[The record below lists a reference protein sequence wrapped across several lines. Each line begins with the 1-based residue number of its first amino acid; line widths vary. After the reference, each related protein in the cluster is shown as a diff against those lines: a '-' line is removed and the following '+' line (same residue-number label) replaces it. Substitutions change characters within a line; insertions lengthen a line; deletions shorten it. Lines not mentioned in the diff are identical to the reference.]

1 MVSAKSRVVCSWSFS
16 GILLTLTI
24 ESQAAPSI
32 SSGTPDEM
40 TLKYRQNEGMTAQMD
55 DTDRELLAQ
64 LESNARLPVATLA
77 RRLGLARST
86 VQARIER
93 LEEKGIIAGYA
104 LRLGDAARGDRIRAT
119 VLISIEPRSTPAV
132 LARLKTLTQVEAAHT
147 ASGRWDMVLQLAA
160 PSTASL
166 DEVLDAIGEIDGV
179 NSSESLIHL
188 STRID
193 RLG

>member
-1 MVSAKSRVVCSWSFS
+1 
-16 GILLTLTI
+16 
-24 ESQAAPSI
+24 
-32 SSGTPDEM
+32 
-40 TLKYRQNEGMTAQMD
+40 MD

-64 LESNARLPVATLA
+64 LEGNARLPVATLA

-160 PSTASL
+160 PSTALL

-179 NSSESLIHL
+179 KGSESLIHL

>member
-1 MVSAKSRVVCSWSFS
+1 
-16 GILLTLTI
+16 
-24 ESQAAPSI
+24 
-32 SSGTPDEM
+32 
-40 TLKYRQNEGMTAQMD
+40 MD
-55 DTDRELLAQ
+55 DTDRELLVQ

-104 LRLGDAARGDRIRAT
+104 LRLGDAARSDRIRAT

-160 PSTASL
+160 PSTALL

-179 NSSESLIHL
+179 KGSESLIHL

>member
-1 MVSAKSRVVCSWSFS
+1 
-16 GILLTLTI
+16 
-24 ESQAAPSI
+24 
-32 SSGTPDEM
+32 
-40 TLKYRQNEGMTAQMD
+40 MD
-55 DTDRELLAQ
+55 DTDRELLVQ

-93 LEEKGIIAGYA
+93 LEEKRIIAGYA
-104 LRLGDAARGDRIRAT
+104 LRLGDAARSDRIRAT

-160 PSTASL
+160 PSTALL

-179 NSSESLIHL
+179 KGSESLIHL

>member
-1 MVSAKSRVVCSWSFS
+1 
-16 GILLTLTI
+16 
-24 ESQAAPSI
+24 
-32 SSGTPDEM
+32 
-40 TLKYRQNEGMTAQMD
+40 MD

-64 LESNARLPVATLA
+64 LEGNARLPVATLA

-132 LARLKTLTQVEAAHT
+132 LARLKTLTQVETAHT
-147 ASGRWDMVLQLAA
+147 ASGRWDMVLHVSA
-160 PSTASL
+160 PSTTEL

-179 NSSESLIHL
+179 KGSESLIHL

>member
-1 MVSAKSRVVCSWSFS
+1 
-16 GILLTLTI
+16 
-24 ESQAAPSI
+24 
-32 SSGTPDEM
+32 
-40 TLKYRQNEGMTAQMD
+40 MD

-160 PSTASL
+160 PTTALL

-179 NSSESLIHL
+179 KGSESLIHL